1 MLLVWQI
8 EDDSISSERSV
19 DSLCSGWLSLPPEY
33 RYDNLWFNL
42 TTNTFPASTP
52 QTTKCL
58 KLIQCLWIVEKPGTF
73 ITVCYIRS
81 SSRVI
86 QMHVILDACEKF
98 MHDFWYKHAFAY
110 KIFSFQCLE
119 FLNKWGRTRT
129 WNTVMKR
136 MISF

>member
-1 MLLVWQI
+1 MLSVWQI

-19 DSLCSGWLSLPPEY
+19 DSLCSGWHSLPPEY

-58 KLIQCLWIVEKPGTF
+58 KLIQCLWIEEKSGTF

-110 KIFSFQCLE
+110 KFSPFNV
-119 FLNKWGRTRT
+119 LNSWIKCDQTCT
-129 WNTVMKR
+129 WNSNEKND
-136 MISF
+136 FF